1 MTELDLIYHDT
12 DSEICW
18 NNLELSADPH
28 SSIIGLIIHHLFNN
42 SLKEFYDYVKN
53 VKLLSNRVA
62 AFKAGME
69 AAGKE
74 LSDAETTACKAATDL
89 DNHSEIKEKFLT
101 EWSHDMDDEEI

>member
-1 MTELDLIYHDT
+1 MKILLETTVESVAQSNGKIVV
-12 DSEICW
+12 IC
-18 NNLELSADPH
+18 NE
-28 SSIIGLIIHHLFNN
+28 G
-42 SLKEFYDYVKN
+42 KEFYDYVKN
-53 VKLLSNRVA
+53 GKLLSNRVA